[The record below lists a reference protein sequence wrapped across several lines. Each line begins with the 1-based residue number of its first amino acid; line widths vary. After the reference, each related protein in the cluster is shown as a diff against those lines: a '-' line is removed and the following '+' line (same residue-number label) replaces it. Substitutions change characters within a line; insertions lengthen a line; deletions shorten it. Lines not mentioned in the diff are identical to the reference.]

1 MHYLITGGAGFIG
14 SHLADHLLAQGHH
27 VHAFDNL
34 STGSLDIIAHLADHD
49 RFTLTVGDVCD
60 KSALEAAADGCD
72 RIVHLAAAVG
82 VKRILEHP
90 VETITTNVRG
100 TEHVLEIAAARS
112 VPTLIASTSE
122 VYGKAME
129 TVEGLDALAE
139 DGPWMLGAT
148 SKRRWAYACTKA
160 MDEFLALAYA
170 DERGL
175 PVVAARFF
183 NTVGPRQTGQY
194 GMVVPTFV
202 QQALSNS
209 PISVYGDGRQTR
221 CFTHVLDAVD
231 IVDRLLENEAAHG
244 DVFNIGRPQSVSINE
259 LAERVREKA
268 GADVEIDHIP
278 YDEAY
283 SEGFEDMRRRTPDV
297 DKLRRVVGVVPTRN
311 LDTILDDVIAYTRNQ
326 IKSESEAT
334 TNGQPFDLTPAD
346 FVRA

>member
-27 VHAFDNL
+27 VHAYDNL
-34 STGSLDIIAHLADHD
+34 STGSLSIIAHLADHD
-49 RFTLTVGDVCD
+49 RFTLTVGDVCN

-100 TEHVLEIAAARS
+100 TEHVLEIAEARS

-129 TVEGLDALAE
+129 TVDGLDALAE
-139 DGPWMLGAT
+139 DGPWVLGAT

-170 DERGL
+170 DEHGL

-194 GMVVPTFV
+194 GMVIPTFV
-202 QQALSNS
+202 KQALSDT
-209 PISVYGDGRQTR
+209 PISVYGNGRQTR

-231 IVDRLLENEAAHG
+231 IVDRLIENESAYG
-244 DVFNIGRPQSVSINE
+244 EVFNIGRPESISINE
-259 LAERVREKA
+259 LAEEVRDRTGSKVPIE
-268 GADVEIDHIP
+268 HIP

-283 SEGFEDMRRRTPDV
+283 REGFEDMLHRTPDV
-297 DKLRRVVGVVPTRN
+297 TKLRRVVGTVPTRN
-311 LDTILDDVIAYTRNQ
+311 LDTILQDVIAYTQ
-326 IKSESEAT
+326 GTLKDTDGII
-334 TNGQPFDLTPAD
+334 NGRASSLTPAD
-346 FVRA
+346 FAQA

>member
-148 SKRRWAYACTKA
+148 SKRC
-160 MDEFLALAYA
+160 
-170 DERGL
+170 
-175 PVVAARFF
+175 
-183 NTVGPRQTGQY
+183 
-194 GMVVPTFV
+194 
-202 QQALSNS
+202 
-209 PISVYGDGRQTR
+209 
-221 CFTHVLDAVD
+221 
-231 IVDRLLENEAAHG
+231 LE
-244 DVFNIGRPQSVSINE
+244 PLQSVGGRMPAPKRWMSSSRWPMPTSVDFP
-259 LAERVREKA
+259 LW
-268 GADVEIDHIP
+268 
-278 YDEAY
+278 
-283 SEGFEDMRRRTPDV
+283 RR
-297 DKLRRVVGVVPTRN
+297 
-311 LDTILDDVIAYTRNQ
+311 A
-326 IKSESEAT
+326 S
-334 TNGQPFDLTPAD
+334 LTP
-346 FVRA
+346 